1 MWGGCLQ
8 ILPGPICGLWKA
20 GLGTWPSLSSARS
33 LEDVAQSRQRR
44 KGPRSLEVPV
54 KRQPILHPKIA
65 QLDSVSGRL
74 EILGLQALSEGP
86 QKLTQRGRW
95 E

>member
-1 MWGGCLQ
+1 M
-8 ILPGPICGLWKA
+8 KKKNV
-20 GLGTWPSLSSARS
+20 
-33 LEDVAQSRQRR
+33 VAQSRQRR

-54 KRQPILHPKIA
+54 KRQPILYPKIA
-65 QLDSVSGRL
+65 QLDSVRGRL
-74 EILGLQALSEGP
+74 EILGLQALSEGS